1 MSGFPCGN
9 NPHYVMSPGDA
20 AAVANFRAFLTA
32 RTEEKTTVSELDDAR
47 AALTLF
53 LTTKYHIRIDRFEA
67 AVRANERASSEA
79 RRLGAPDAAPAPSAA
94 IRRKLRRWAYA
105 AGHIESELADAVD
118 RMYAAIAGDIAG
130 QQFATGRADLRQR
143 IATALYAH
151 DHPGWLLPLHESDV
165 EPVYQGRAA
174 AVLPV
179 LPAPA
184 DQVTGLLRRAEAYLS
199 ALHGSVARHDSLAA
213 NLACAGCELR
223 DQIRAELR
231 RAADEEPAQAVGF
244 ELRGTAETRDEV
256 LREIG
261 DRLARRATLYGDSR
275 TVNRVIDD
283 LIRLADDK
291 PQPAMTMHA
300 VPLQG
305 SNGISACCGRP
316 PCEFVGER
324 VTHDPDAVT
333 CTGPA
338 AAAGEPEDDEGG
350 YAQPDLPIRC
360 ALPEQPEATP

>member
-1 MSGFPCGN
+1 MTARPRCGN
-9 NPHYVMSPGDA
+9 DPRAQLTPGDR

-79 RRLGAPDAAPAPSAA
+79 RRLGAPDAVPAPSAA

-130 QQFATGRADLRQR
+130 QQPATGRADLRQR
-143 IATALYAH
+143 IAAALYAH

-199 ALHGSVARHDSLAA
+199 ALHGSVARHDNLAA

-223 DQIRAELR
+223 DQIRAELQ
-231 RAADEEPAQAVGF
+231 RAADEEP
-244 ELRGTAETRDEV
+244 
-256 LREIG
+256 
-261 DRLARRATLYGDSR
+261 
-275 TVNRVIDD
+275 
-283 LIRLADDK
+283 
-291 PQPAMTMHA
+291 QPAVTVHA
-300 VPLQG
+300 VPLPG
-305 SNGISACCGRP
+305 SNGISSCCGRP

-324 VTHDPDAVT
+324 MTLSPDAVT
-333 CTGPA
+333 CTGHA
-338 AAAGEPEDDEGG
+338 AAAGEPEDEGD
-350 YAQPDLPIRC
+350 YAQPDPPIRC
-360 ALPEQPEATP
+360 ALPEQSGPAAEATP